1 MSQRPLVVAVE
12 LDGHGAHPAAWR
24 ASAEQPG
31 AVFDPAVLRRTVLA
45 AENGGFALATF
56 DDALT
61 TTQATA
67 SAGGVAGRLDAVV
80 RSAFVAPLTARV
92 GLGPRVDPRGV
103 EPFHLAAQLASLDIA
118 SLGRGAWVVGD
129 ADQPALADAVDR
141 VVPESPE
148 DRRRE
153 VADVVTTVRR
163 LWDSWEDDAV
173 IKDVTT
179 GRYIDRDRV
188 HAVEVVTPTFSVAG
202 ASITPRPP
210 QGQLVVLAADTALD
224 PAAADVSLVGGR
236 TVEDVLARAAAARAA
251 GAPRVL
257 AEIEVLLDAA
267 DAAAPDRLTALEAH
281 AVWTPTD
288 ALRFVGSASGLLFLL
303 EQLAGAVDGVRFH
316 PAVLSADL
324 PVLTRSVLPR
334 LLAAGL
340 TRPPRAG
347 QTLRSVLDL
356 PRPENT
362 FTRKDA
368 A

>member
-12 LDGHGAHPAAWR
+12 LDGHGSHPAAWR
-24 ASAEQPG
+24 ASAERPG
-31 AVFDPAVLRRTVLA
+31 AVFDPAVLRRTALA
-45 AENGGFALATF
+45 AENGGFAFVTF

-67 SAGGVAGRLDAVV
+67 SPGSVAGRLDAVV
-80 RSAFVAPLTARV
+80 RSAFLAPLTARV
-92 GLGPRVDPRGV
+92 GLAPRVDPRGV

-129 ADQPALADAVDR
+129 ADQPHLADAVDR
-141 VVPESPE
+141 VVPESAV

-153 VADVVTTVRR
+153 VADVVAAVRR

-173 IKDVTT
+173 IKDVST

-188 HAVEVVTPTFSVAG
+188 HDVEVSTPTFSITG

-210 QGQLVVLAADTALD
+210 QGQLVVVAPDTVLD
-224 PAAADVSLVGGR
+224 PAAADVTLVGGA
-236 TVEDVLARAAAARAA
+236 DVAAVVARAQAARAA
-251 GAPRVL
+251 GATRVL
-257 AEIEVLLDAA
+257 AEIEVLLDADVA
-267 DAAAPDRLTALEAH
+267 TGERLAALDAH
-281 AVWTPTD
+281 ASWAASD
-288 ALRFVGSASGLLFLL
+288 ALRFIGSAPGLLALL
-303 EQLAGAVDGVRFH
+303 EQLTDAVDGVRLH

-334 LLAAGL
+334 LVAAGL
-340 TRPPRAG
+340 VRLPRAG
-347 QTLRSVLDL
+347 DTLRDTLDL
-356 PRPENT
+356 PRPASV